1 VSVLTIAS
9 IKAGPGKS
17 TVAMLL
23 AGASQH
29 TESRSWHSTPI
40 RPSLRRLGWAGAT
53 WGECSGTATASVV
66 TGHVRNGPLGTSAES
81 SRVDVTTQG
90 CIDMKTSL
98 KPRVRLSPDEIATE
112 TAPALPPMRL
122 TSDDKAQSFNT
133 RLRASTIAAIEAR
146 ARAEGATLK
155 QVICRAL
162 FDAGIEVAAVDLEDG
177 TPRRRAA

>member
-1 VSVLTIAS
+1 MSVLTIAS

-23 AGASQH
+23 VALDPDSTIASE
-29 TESRSWHSTPI
+29 T
-40 RPSLRRLGWAGAT
+40 RLAT
-53 WGECSGTATASVV
+53 GT
-66 TGHVRNGPLGTSAES
+66 S

-133 RLRASTIAAIEAR
+133 RLRASTSAAIEAR

-155 QVICRAL
+155 QVIYRAL